1 MTQSFSYPNKL
12 IRSLSNIL
20 AEKRFSYG
28 KKAKEQLSDVEKPI
42 TSASPEV
49 QQIIERVLQAEK
61 DRLYTQ
67 NSRGINDDILK
78 IINEEI
84 PE

>member
-1 MTQSFSYPNKL
+1 MSESFSYPNKL

-20 AEKRFSYG
+20 AEKRSSYR
-28 KKAKEQLSDVEKPI
+28 KKTKANLNDVEEPI

-61 DRLYTQ
+61 DRLYTK
-67 NSRGINDDILK
+67 NSRGINDDILR
-78 IINEEI
+78 IIQEEI